1 MTYSQTTTTRTKNHS
16 VRIEYREKAYV
27 TGVDDVDS
35 FNESAIH
42 MITSAGRFS
51 ITGTD
56 LHITNLN
63 LDEGQVIVEG
73 MIGSTMYEDMDEE
86 RRGSLFSNLFK

>member
-1 MTYSQTTTTRTKNHS
+1 MTYSQTATTRTKNHS
-16 VRIEYREKAYV
+16 VRLEYREKAYI

-35 FNESAIH
+35 FNEGEIH

-51 ITGTD
+51 LTGTD

-73 MIGSTMYEDMDEE
+73 MIATTSYEDFDEE
-86 RRGSLFSNLFK
+86 RKGSLFSNIFK

>member
-1 MTYSQTTTTRTKNHS
+1 MTNLQTSTTRIKNHS
-16 VRIEYREKAYV
+16 VRMEYREKAYI

-35 FNESAIH
+35 FNESEIH

-51 ITGTD
+51 ITGND

-73 MIGSTMYEDMDEE
+73 TIVATQYDDVDTE
-86 RRGSLFSNLFK
+86 RSGSLFSNLFK

>member
-1 MTYSQTTTTRTKNHS
+1 MTNSQAATTRTKNHS
-16 VRIEYREKAYV
+16 VRLEYREKAYV

-35 FNESAIH
+35 FNEHEIH

-73 MIGSTMYEDMDEE
+73 LIGTTSYDDEE
-86 RRGSLFSNLFK
+86 EARGSLFSNLFK